1 MARTKLKQLTKIHR
15 EAIRLRYE
23 GNTAEDA
30 VNQLTAQGLKNTLN
44 TYKGW
49 FCNGGLLEMEYEKYC
64 QEQEDIEA
72 RVEKVLRNRAKH
84 IMSGAVKTAAEMLV
98 ALMGSDRDEVKLKA
112 CLKIIEQEF
121 GKPVQPLSGHITYEQ
136 SIRQLEQEEEEYQN
150 GQSQGD
156 S

>member
-1 MARTKLKQLTKIHR
+1 MPKTKLKQLNKVHR

-23 GNTAEDA
+23 GNSSDEA
-30 VNQLTAQGLKNTLN
+30 VIKLTDQGLKTTVY
-44 TYKGW
+44 TYECW
-49 FCNGGLLEMEYEKYC
+49 FKTGGLLEAEYEKYC
-64 QEQEDIEA
+64 QNQEDIEA
-72 RVEKVLRNRAKH
+72 KVEKVLRNRAKH

-121 GKPVQPLSGHITYEQ
+121 GKPVQPLSGTITYEQ
-136 SIRQLEQEEEEYQN
+136 SIRQLEREEEEYQN
-150 GQSQGD
+150 SQSQGD